1 MNKSSIKNRKV
12 KNDIIFIGAIVFL
25 CVFVGLAFYFF
36 RADGDSV
43 SVNVNGEFYGEFA
56 LNEDRTL
63 EIVSDGGYN
72 ILVIKDGR
80 AHVESAS
87 CPDGICAAH
96 RPISRDGE
104 SIVCLPNKVVI
115 TVNAD
120 SDDVTPDIIA

>member
-1 MNKSSIKNRKV
+1 MDKTNTKNRKIR
-12 KNDIIFIGAIVFL
+12 NDIIFIGAIIFL

-43 SVNVNGEFYGEFA
+43 RVSVDGKFYGEFA
-56 LNEDRTL
+56 LVEDRAV
-63 EIVSDGGYN
+63 EIISDGGYN
-72 ILVIKDGR
+72 ILVIQDGQ

-96 RPISRDGE
+96 KPISRDGE

-115 TVNAD
+115 TVSIA
-120 SDDVTPDIIA
+120 SGDDAPDIIA